1 MTNLRDNV
9 KRLCVLQ
16 GITQKQLASRIGITD
31 SAMNITLGRDDPKF
45 SSVKRIADALGVT
58 VDVLTSDDIEKC
70 ITAEKQQPEQNTPQ
84 QGLFCPHCGKP
95 LTLFIKA
102 ESFDMAE
109 PEVPKQ
115 NEHGQDGISTGGE
128 M

>member
-70 ITAEKQQPEQNTPQ
+70 ITAEKQQQEQNTPQ

-102 ESFDMAE
+102 EGNDSSE
-109 PEVPKQ
+109 Q
-115 NEHGQDGISTGGE
+115 
-128 M
+128 